1 MKRRELLYFKRL
13 QRLTTAAV
21 FLTTLLLIYL
31 FLSSFISGA
40 VSGSDTKKVMGMLV
54 SVFGQDTKDAEP
66 SSITASV
73 EKKSTSYRYD
83 GETAQI
89 TVNFLPSGAKS
100 YPVVYESSNSD
111 AVSVDDNGLLTYK
124 AAGSSKITITT
135 QTENPLTYSFN
146 VWSQGKSPIEGEATV
161 ELKTKSPAVGGSSS
175 FVINGGLTSSGVAK
189 YSSLNKDVV
198 SVVDSTAYFIKQ
210 GTAALRATFE
220 DESFIDFTINVN
232 KNDKMVYLND
242 LMFTEETTFL
252 SGDKF
257 AATTLISAYKPD
269 NAIKKFIVTSD
280 NPSVVKVDGQNLVM
294 KDRGVA
300 NLTYTSIYDEGFS
313 KTVSVTVEKTMPT
326 SLEITSADTVNI
338 NGTISLTVKHSPV
351 AYPDDVTWIVVS
363 GYGQLSN
370 GNKLKAVF
378 FGKIKVRCQSTLNPD
393 LTAEKVITVKLYS
406 DFYSFV
412 RKILGHFSLFAV
424 LGFGVWGSLFLL
436 TNPKYSVVLAPGICF
451 ILAALCEMFQAC
463 TPGRYFTIGDVFI
476 NFFGTL
482 TGIVI
487 GIIVVTL
494 FCVIMRLVSKTS
506 FTKLKEAYS
515 WTTIYTVFGKL
526 KKQTKKTNL
535 ETAETAE
542 TDNELSNEKVT
553 ETEDNK

>member
-13 QRLTTAAV
+13 QRLATAAV

-100 YPVVYESSNSD
+100 YPVVYESSNAD
-111 AVSVDDNGLLTYK
+111 AVSVDDNGLLTYR

-135 QTENPLTYSFN
+135 QTEKPLTYSFN
-146 VWSQGKSPIEGEATV
+146 VWSQGKSPVAGEVKA
-161 ELKTKSPAVGGSSS
+161 ELKTKKPAVGGSSS

-198 SVVDSTAYFIKQ
+198 SVVDSTAYFIKE
-210 GTAALRATFE
+210 GTATLRATFE
-220 DESFIDFTINVN
+220 DESFIDFTVNVS

-242 LMFTEETTFL
+242 LTFAEETTFL
-252 SGDKF
+252 SGEKF

-280 NPSVVKVDGQNLVM
+280 NPSVVKVEGQNLVM

-300 NLTYTSIYDEGFS
+300 NLTYTSIYDDDFS

-326 SLEITSADTVNI
+326 SLEITSGDTVNI

-351 AYPDDVTWIVVS
+351 AYPDDVTWTVVS

-412 RKILGHFSLFAV
+412 RKILGHFSLFAL
-424 LGFGVWGSLFLL
+424 LGLGVWGSLFLL

-482 TGIVI
+482 TGIII
-487 GIIVVTL
+487 GIVIVTL
-494 FCVIMRLVSKTS
+494 FCVIMRLVSKSS
-506 FTKLKEAYS
+506 FKKLKEAYS

-526 KKQTKKTNL
+526 KKQTKKINPKA
-535 ETAETAE
+535 AETENAV
-542 TDNELSNEKVT
+542 SNEKV
-553 ETEDNK
+553 EEPKNNK

>member
-13 QRLTTAAV
+13 QRLATAAV

-100 YPVVYESSNSD
+100 YPVVYESSNAD
-111 AVSVDDNGLLTYK
+111 AISVDDNGLLTYR
-124 AAGSSKITITT
+124 AAGSSKITITA
-135 QTENPLTYSFN
+135 QTEKPLTYSFN
-146 VWSQGKSPIEGEATV
+146 VWSQGKSPVVGEVTV
-161 ELKTKSPAVGGSSS
+161 ELKTKNPAVGGSSS

-198 SVVDSTAYFIKQ
+198 SVVDGTAYFIKE
-210 GTAALRATFE
+210 GTATLRATFE
-220 DESFIDFTINVN
+220 DESFTDFTVNVN

-242 LMFTEETTFL
+242 LTFAEETTFL
-252 SGDKF
+252 SGEKF
-257 AATTLISAYKPD
+257 AATTLISVYKPD
-269 NAIKKFIVTSD
+269 NAIKKFVVTSD
-280 NPSVVKVDGQNLVM
+280 NPSVVKVEGQNLVM

-300 NLTYTSIYDEGFS
+300 NLTYTSIYDDDFS

-326 SLEITSADTVNI
+326 SLEITSGDTVNI
-338 NGTISLTVKHSPV
+338 NGTISLAVKHSPV
-351 AYPDDVTWIVVS
+351 AYPDDVTWTVVS

-412 RKILGHFSLFAV
+412 RKILGHFSLFAI
-424 LGFGVWGSLFLL
+424 LGLGVWGSLFLL

-463 TPGRYFTIGDVFI
+463 TPGRYSTIGDVFI

-482 TGIVI
+482 TGIII
-487 GIIVVTL
+487 GIVIVTL
-494 FCVIMRLVSKTS
+494 FCVTMRLVSKSS
-506 FTKLKEAYS
+506 FKKLKEAYS

-526 KKQTKKTNL
+526 KKQTKKTNPKA
-535 ETAETAE
+535 AETE
-542 TDNELSNEKVT
+542 NDVSNEKV
-553 ETEDNK
+553 EEPENNK